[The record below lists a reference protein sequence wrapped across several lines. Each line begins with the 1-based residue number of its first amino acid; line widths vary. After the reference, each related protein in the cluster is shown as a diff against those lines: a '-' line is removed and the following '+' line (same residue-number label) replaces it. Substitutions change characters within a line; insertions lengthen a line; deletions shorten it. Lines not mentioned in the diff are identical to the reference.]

1 MPARPLLRLLVT
13 ALATVALAAGC
24 GGDGNGDDST
34 SPAEWADSL
43 CTATTDWTDSLQ
55 STTDS
60 LRSGNLTEDALRSA
74 ADDVKSST
82 QTFADDVKGLG
93 RPDTESGQQAEDLV
107 DGLGDDLDEG
117 AQKIEDTIEGV
128 SDASGVLNAVSVVS
142 GTIQTMSQQVSSTL
156 QQLRQL
162 DPAGDLAQ
170 GFQEAD
176 SCDVIQGSGG

>member
-1 MPARPLLRLLVT
+1 MPPLRRLLVP
-13 ALATVALAAGC
+13 ALATIVLAAGC
-24 GGDGNGDDST
+24 GGDGNGGDEST
-34 SPAEWADSL
+34 SPTEWADGL
-43 CTATTDWTDSLQ
+43 CSSITTWTDSLQ

-60 LRSGNLTEDALRSA
+60 LRSGNLTEDSLRSA

-82 QTFADDVKGLG
+82 ETFVDDVKGLG
-93 RPDTESGQQAEDLV
+93 KPDTESGQQAEDLV

-117 AQKIEDTIEGV
+117 AQKIESTIEGV
-128 SDASGVLNAVSVVS
+128 SDPSGILNAVSVVS

-170 GFQEAD
+170 GFQEAE
-176 SCDVIQGSGG
+176 SCDVIQSSGG

>member
-1 MPARPLLRLLVT
+1 MPAKRLRRLLVP
-13 ALATVALAAGC
+13 ALATIVLAAGC
-24 GGDGNGDDST
+24 GGDGNGSDST
-34 SPAEWADSL
+34 SPTEWADSL
-43 CTATTDWTDSLQ
+43 CSSVTTWTDSLQ

-60 LRSGNLTEDALRSA
+60 LRSGNLTEDSLRSA

-82 QTFADDVKGLG
+82 ETFADDVKGLG
-93 RPDTESGQQAEDLV
+93 KPDTESGQQAEDLA

-117 AQKIEDTIEGV
+117 AQKIESTIEGV
-128 SDASGVLNAVSVVS
+128 SDPSGVLNAVSVVS

-176 SCDVIQGSGG
+176 SCDVIQSSGG